1 MPHATEDYEPLLP
14 TIAWDRIADFVRE
27 VVDEVADRIP
37 YTSAAVLNA
46 VAYHV
51 DWCVNLAGFALDRDD
66 IFCREVIGAAVAAMP
81 TTHSSSKGRRRSILF
96 RVGETLGTIPIPPP
110 LPTLAAAA
118 ATAPYYASEIDQIRL
133 WAMTQDSR
141 DESSAR
147 ALIALGLGAGLPTR
161 DIGRVRAVDIL
172 DGGALVRIA
181 GPDARLVPVSD
192 RWGDE
197 LADLAAQAEIPT
209 APLFRPG
216 VAWSKN
222 VVTVFVA
229 RSLQTGMRPS
239 TQRMRAT
246 WLVQRLLVGTPM
258 QDLLSAAGLASM
270 DALVRY
276 EKFLPPAAP
285 PARTN
290 T

>member
-1 MPHATEDYEPLLP
+1 MDSYDPRLPLV
-14 TIAWDRIADFVRE
+14 AWDRISDFVRQVTTE
-27 VVDEVADRIP
+27 ITGQVP
-37 YTSAAVLNA
+37 YTDSAVLNA

-51 DWCVNLAGFALDRDD
+51 DWCVNLAGFTLDRDD

-81 TTHSSSKGRRRSILF
+81 TAHSSSKGRRRSILF
-96 RVGETLGTIPIPPP
+96 RVGETLGAIPVPPP
-110 LPTLAAAA
+110 LPPLAAAA
-118 ATAPYYASEIDQIRL
+118 ATAPYSASEVDQLRL
-133 WAMTQDSR
+133 WAATQGSR
-141 DESSAR
+141 DEPSAR
-147 ALIALGLGAGLPTR
+147 ALVALGLGAGLATR
-161 DIGRVRAVDIL
+161 DIGRVSANNITDH
-172 DGGALVRIA
+172 GALVQIT
-181 GPDARLVPVSD
+181 GPEARFVPVSD
-192 RWGDE
+192 PWGDE
-197 LADLAAQAEIPT
+197 LADLAAQAEIPN

-222 VVTVFVA
+222 VITVFVA
-229 RSLQTGMRPS
+229 RSARTGMRPS

-246 WLVQRLLVGTPM
+246 WLVQHLMVGTPM
-258 QDLLSAAGLASM
+258 QDLLSAAGLTSM